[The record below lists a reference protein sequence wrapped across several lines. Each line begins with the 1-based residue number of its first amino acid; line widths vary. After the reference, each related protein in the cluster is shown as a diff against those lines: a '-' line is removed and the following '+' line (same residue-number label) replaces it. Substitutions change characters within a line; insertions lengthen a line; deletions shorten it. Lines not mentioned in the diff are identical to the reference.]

1 MGKLSNPNVSSET
14 SPLSTDVVDAA
25 TRSRMMAGI
34 RGKDTKPELI
44 IRRGL
49 HALGFR
55 FRLHDRKL
63 AGHPDMVLPRHRA
76 VIFIHGC
83 FWHGHDCQLFR
94 WPKTREDFWR
104 EKIGRNRERDA
115 EAEGHLED
123 AGWRVLKI
131 WECSMKGIDRIGAEI
146 ILPKTAEWLSSK
158 AATGEI
164 RGTRRAGG

>member
-1 MGKLSNPNVSSET
+1 M
-14 SPLSTDVVDAA
+14 PLSTDVVDAA

-63 AGHPDMVLPRHRA
+63 AGRPDIVLPRHRA
-76 VIFIHGC
+76 VIFVHGC
-83 FWHGHDCQLFR
+83 FWHGHDCHLFR
-94 WPKTREDFWR
+94 WPKTRKDFWR

-115 EAEGHLED
+115 EAEGELGR

-131 WECSMKGIDRIGAEI
+131 WECSIKGMERVGVGIV
-146 ILPKTAEWLSSK
+146 LPMTAEWLLSN
-158 AATGEI
+158 E
-164 RGTRRAGG
+164 GTREIGGTVRANG